1 MIHDMVDERRMN
13 DGIIT
18 ECDSVTGETG
28 MAILRSY
35 GGELKSKGNF
45 SLPEE

>member
-1 MIHDMVDERRMN
+1 
-13 DGIIT
+13 
-18 ECDSVTGETG
+18 

-45 SLPEE
+45 SLPEEWCW